1 MKRKTLR
8 AIICTAAVAL
18 GIGAV
23 IYNPFH
29 MATAAIIFAFGLIQ
43 CEKGEEN
50 EEVTL

>member
-1 MKRKTLR
+1 MKRRTLR
-8 AIICTAAVAL
+8 NIICAGAIAL